1 MDLTIPYNTECLTF
15 LTPEAVSDN
24 SWKTLILPFS
34 LGMWIG
40 VLISLFSVGFV
51 FYGFASF
58 YIYLQKVEHVNL
70 EYANLNG
77 GPGLQIVDEKQKTNE
92 AKLYYVLLKK
102 FFVKTILFLI
112 FFFISDSQKRN

>member
-1 MDLTIPYNTECLTF
+1 MDLTIPYNSECLTF

-58 YIYLQKVEHVNL
+58 YIYLQKAEHVNL

-77 GPGLQIVDEKQKTNE
+77 GPGIAIIDEKQKTND
-92 AKLYYVLLKK
+92 AKLYYVLQVK
-102 FFVKTILFLI
+102 FFVKEKLFQI
-112 FFFISDSQKRN
+112 F